1 MRDVDVR
8 TALRSQLL
16 AEHSHE
22 LESTRFVDELQL
34 CGVVRA
40 DVAVLNGNF
49 TGYELKSAKD
59 TLDRL
64 PKQVE
69 IYSKIFDYAVL
80 IVAENHLTR
89 AEQMIPEW
97 WGLSV
102 ATGASGEV
110 SIRNKSEPSLNP
122 GVDAHSLVTLLWRD
136 ETLEILTRLSLEKG
150 IRSKP
155 KRVLWDRLAA
165 SVPLDQLRELVR
177 SRLKERQ
184 DWRPDLM
191 RLLDDGMCSI
201 ASTS

>member
-1 MRDVDVR
+1 MRDLDVR

-49 TGYELKSAKD
+49 TGYELKSSKD
-59 TLDRL
+59 TLSRL

-69 IYSKIFDYAVL
+69 IYSKVFDYATL
-80 IVAENHLTR
+80 IVAENHLDQ
-89 AEQMIPEW
+89 AAQIIPAW

-102 ATGASGEV
+102 ATSSNRGV
-110 SIRNKSEPSLNP
+110 SIRKKMEPSLNP
-122 GVDAHSLVTLLWRD
+122 GIDAHSLVTLLWRD

-155 KRVLWDRLAA
+155 KRVLWDRLAE
-165 SVPLDQLRELVR
+165 SVPLDQLREIVR
-177 SRLKERQ
+177 NQLKERQ
-184 DWRPDLM
+184 GWRPDLM
-191 RLLDDGMCSI
+191 RLLDDGMCST